1 MKLPG
6 LKRIVVEDFKSDEQ
20 QLVSKIAFVVNPIID
35 AILQALNK
43 NLSVTDNFN
52 QTMIGFNVKVDS
64 TGTPTLPLNLKYD
77 LRSSCKGIQVINVIN
92 LSNSANIPA
101 YLPFIS
107 FEQISANLLKIKKIT
122 GLTAN
127 QEYSITIIL
136 IPS

>member
-20 QLVSKIAFVVNPIID
+20 QMISKIAFVVNPIID

-52 QTMIGFNVKVDS
+52 QSMVSFTVKVDA

-77 LRSSCKGIQVINVIN
+77 LRSSCKGIQVINVLN
-92 LSNSANIPA
+92 LSNINSIPS

-107 FEQISANLLKIKKIT
+107 FEQVSANLLKIKKIT